1 MMISEGSKLEEE
13 PLHAFATMKPPPIS
27 VAADDV
33 ATAGDDERSTPLL
46 FNKLNSAKCKRWRH
60 SAEQHYEMHVVSID
74 TFLELSTLPPHQELK
89 AAGKL
94 TVYSPA
100 LEGRIVFVSHQW
112 LAWES
117 PDPGGVQL
125 VALQTALRRM
135 LAGEMKSIE
144 TDWLSQ
150 LIFQDFS
157 RVTREDLKRATPHL
171 YLWMDWLSMPQP
183 AVGD

>member
-100 LEGRIVFVSHQW
+100 LEGRIVFASV
-112 LAWES
+112 LTIES
-117 PDPGGVQL
+117 GRTLSLVGRSDAQL
-125 VALQTALRRM
+125 DG
-135 LAGEMKSIE
+135 AG
-144 TDWLSQ
+144 DSQ
-150 LIFQDFS
+150 LFY
-157 RVTREDLKRATPHL
+157 V
-171 YLWMDWLSMPQP
+171 
-183 AVGD
+183 VG